1 MEETWYVLHFAKKE
15 QNISHQVAQSHEAR
29 RWPQQKP
36 RGASKWQST
45 NEKPQNFLPCTAQG
59 DHSTPD

>member
-15 QNISHQVAQSHEAR
+15 QNISHQVARSHEAR
-29 RWPQQKP
+29 GWPQQKP

-45 NEKPQNFLPCTAQG
+45 NEKTFLACTTQG
-59 DHSTPD
+59 DHPTPD